1 MFQRLQCRKHG
12 RGEADTVLGGGSSV
26 LRIVSGSEN
35 SELEPILE
43 EFSDRE
49 HVRIEMTYMGSLDI
63 MRLLGEEDIPYD
75 AVWPASSLWLTVGD
89 TEHRIKHAESISIS
103 PVVFGIRKSL
113 AEELGFV
120 GREVSVNDLLEAI
133 RNGKLRFCMT
143 SATQS
148 NSGAS
153 AYIGFLYALLGNPE
167 VITSEDLQSDELR
180 AQMQELLSGVDRS
193 SGSSDWLKDMFLQ
206 GDYDAMVNYECLVI
220 QANRELKSVAR
231 SRCM

>member
-1 MFQRLQCRKHG
+1 MK
-12 RGEADTVLGGGSSV
+12 
-26 LRIVSGSEN
+26 
-35 SELEPILE
+35 

-75 AVWPASSLWLTVGD
+75 AVWPASSLWLTVGGYGTPD
-89 TEHRIKHAESISIS
+89 QAR
-103 PVVFGIRKSL
+103 GIHLHFAGGVRYPQKPGGG
-113 AEELGFV
+113 AGIC

-193 SGSSDWLKDMFLQ
+193 P
-206 GDYDAMVNYECLVI
+206 A
-220 QANRELKSVAR
+220 AR
-231 SRCM
+231 TG